1 MHANAMMRDGAGL
14 QRMMSCLA
22 GNSRYR
28 LVRELLGGARCVSDL
43 AVEVGLSQSCT
54 TRHLQALERE
64 GMVSGKRDGKRVM
77 FRVRDEEPQVRAL
90 IELALHGA
98 PLPEAARAPRPAP
111 APRTPRR
118 APRPAPPAR
127 RPAAR
132 ESAPRPVEGQ
142 ASRPIEAPAP
152 RPIEPRATPP
162 AARPEPEV
170 TRAAPRPRRSDLE
183 DFLL

>member
-1 MHANAMMRDGAGL
+1 MRDGAQL

-22 GNSRYR
+22 GSSRYR
-28 LVRELLGGARCVSDL
+28 LVRQLLTGSRCVSDL
-43 AVEVGLSQSCT
+43 AIEVGLSQSCT

-98 PLPEAARAPRPAP
+98 PLAEAPRAARPARAPRAPARASRPARLVRRP
-111 APRTPRR
+111 APRE
-118 APRPAPPAR
+118 AR
-127 RPAAR
+127 AR
-132 ESAPRPVEGQ
+132 ESTPRPDETEAQ
-142 ASRPIEAPAP
+142 RPVQVPAQ
-152 RPIEPRATPP
+152 RPNEPRATLP
-162 AARPEPEV
+162 APQPEPEV
-170 TRAAPRPRRSDLE
+170 TRVAPRPRRPELE